1 MEKKIN
7 IYTCSGCEIGSCIDI
22 ENLHNAISAKH
33 QGILCKNHT
42 FLCGKA
48 GLEIIKNDINNNQP
62 EAIIIA
68 ACSPRVKNDEFNF
81 GKYLLCERVNFREQ
95 LAWVHKPNDEDTQ
108 MLANDALNMAIAK
121 LKSISIPKPYL
132 AENLNA
138 DLLVVGGGIT
148 GITSAIEASKAGYN
162 VVLIEKKKELGGWS

>member
-1 MEKKIN
+1 
-7 IYTCSGCEIGSCIDI
+7 
-22 ENLHNAISAKH
+22 
-33 QGILCKNHT
+33 
-42 FLCGKA
+42 
-48 GLEIIKNDINNNQP
+48 
-62 EAIIIA
+62 
-68 ACSPRVKNDEFNF
+68 
-81 GKYLLCERVNFREQ
+81 
-95 LAWVHKPNDEDTQ
+95 

-162 VVLIEKKKELGGWS
+162 VVLIEKKKELGGWSNKLHKQIPVKPPYQELMHPVIGDKIKEIESLENIQIFTS